1 MVSRGIK
8 SIANGYIEQGMG
20 DPSPLDPR
28 LHGPHNHA
36 LGAFPTL
43 AECTRQV
50 KQEVKTMNT
59 SKGFRKD
66 AKYTCRR
73 GGL

>member
-1 MVSRGIK
+1 MATVVL
-8 SIANGYIEQGMG
+8 ALMWHLFVT

-36 LGAFPTL
+36 LELFPTL
-43 AECTRQV
+43 AECTWQG
-50 KQEVKTMNT
+50 KQQVKTMNA

-66 AKYTCRR
+66 AKYKCRR
-73 GGL
+73 EEL